1 MLLKF
6 LSRMLL
12 NFFLCHWLQHQYPRI
27 SFLDQSFLMETVDS
41 SGAMISSLEYGIT
54 IIIPPGAIPVVTQ
67 IQVQVLCCFGGP
79 FVLPKGYYLCSPVY
93 IISPS
98 FHFLKDV
105 ELWMVHHAYLSDPE
119 DCSQMMFVTDA
130 PSLETLDQGQPEEY
144 HLRPIQ
150 GGRFSVHGVVGKV
163 SLKWFGKKAIAAK
176 IFTDGVTT
184 PQKKI
189 QGTIYMGGCRCRLSL
204 YYGVHDLLSSVHM
217 HRPLHTP
224 DLYPSV
230 TLPTAAACGLHYCTV
245 YPTLLEGTYLNSTDA
260 ASSAVNL
267 SFLWY

>member
-1 MLLKF
+1 
-6 LSRMLL
+6 
-12 NFFLCHWLQHQYPRI
+12 
-27 SFLDQSFLMETVDS
+27 METVDS
-41 SGAMISSLEYGIT
+41 SGAMISSIEYGVT
-54 IIIPPGAIPVVTQ
+54 IIIPPGAIPEGTQ

-79 FVLPKGYYLCSPVY
+79 FVLPKDYYLCSPVY

-98 FHFLKDV
+98 IHLLKDI

-119 DCSQMMFVTDA
+119 DCSQMTFLTDA

-163 SLKWFGKKAIAAK
+163 SLKHFCKKAIAAK
-176 IFTDGVTT
+176 SSTDGVTT

-189 QGTIYMGGCRCRLSL
+189 EGTVYIGISHYE
-204 YYGVHDLLSSVHM
+204 VHELHIIFIHM

-224 DLYPSV
+224 TLYPSV
-230 TLPTAAACGLHYCTV
+230 TLPTAAMCSCAFHCWTV
-245 YPTLLEGTYLNSTDA
+245 YPTLLQGTTICKQE
-260 ASSAVNL
+260 
-267 SFLWY
+267 